1 MIRVRG
7 LHKTYRDETRTIEVL
22 SGADFEAK
30 AGEFIAIRGRSGS
43 GKTTLINIIGGLD
56 RDYVGEVHVQD
67 AALSTLSDANM
78 AHYRSA
84 TVGFVFQSFH
94 LLRHLTVLDNVSLPA
109 VFARGDGAGS
119 PEEIRAR
126 ATLLLEEVDL
136 ADHAQALPSQLSGGQ
151 KQRVAIAR
159 ALFNR
164 PPVLVCDEPTGNLDA
179 VTAEEILD
187 LFARLNTKL
196 GTTLLVVTHDPH
208 VAERA
213 TRQVTV
219 LDGQIHGG
227 HVHDT
232 PHDAS
237 AHAGAAAPRAS
248 ASEVAP

>member
-22 SGADFEAK
+22 KGADFAAD

-43 GKTTLINIIGGLD
+43 GKTTLINILGGLD
-56 RDYVGEVHVQD
+56 RDYAGEVCVAD
-67 AALSTLSDANM
+67 YELSALSEARL

-94 LLRHLTVLDNVSLPA
+94 LVRHLTVLDNVSLPA
-109 VFARGDGAGS
+109 VFTHGGAPLPADEVRG
-119 PEEIRAR
+119 RAQQ
-126 ATLLLEEVDL
+126 LLEEVDL
-136 ADHAQALPSQLSGGQ
+136 AGHAEVLPSQLSGGQ

-179 VTAEEILD
+179 VTAEEILE
-187 LFARLNTKL
+187 LFERLNTKL
-196 GTTLLVVTHDPH
+196 QTTLLVVTHDPH

-213 TRQVTV
+213 SRQVTV
-219 LDGQIHGG
+219 ADGQIHGG
-227 HVHDT
+227 HLHAASREET
-232 PHDAS
+232 P
-237 AHAGAAAPRAS
+237 AAEGRP
-248 ASEVAP
+248 

>member
-22 SGADFEAK
+22 RGADFEAN

-56 RDYVGEVHVQD
+56 RDYAGEVRVKD
-67 AALSTLSDANM
+67 EALSALSEASL

-109 VFARGDGAGS
+109 VFATGNGAGS

-126 ATLLLEEVDL
+126 ATQLLEEVDL

-179 VTAEEILD
+179 VTAEEILN

-219 LDGQIHGG
+219 VDGQIHGG
-227 HVHDT
+227 HL
-232 PHDAS
+232 HDAPHEAS
-237 AHAGAAAPRAS
+237 TRPADAAPDVPAI
-248 ASEVAP
+248 EVAT